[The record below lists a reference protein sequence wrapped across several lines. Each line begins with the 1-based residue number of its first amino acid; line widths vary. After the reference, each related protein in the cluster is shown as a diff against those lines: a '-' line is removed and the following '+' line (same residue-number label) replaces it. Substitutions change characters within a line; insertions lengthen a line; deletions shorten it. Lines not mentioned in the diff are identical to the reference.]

1 MAKGDK
7 TVLAKASD
15 PAIISELLVLS
26 NKDPN
31 RAVDLAGGISILQ
44 YYESIL
50 ADTVRVSV
58 NYTDTGH
65 TIKSEDDDTVMT
77 AVEGLPI
84 VGTETCKVIIEDNNE
99 NEIELELFVNKVTPI
114 QETSK
119 INTVN
124 LELVSKEYILNEKIR
139 VNTRFDGK
147 IANGTTS
154 GNKTRAVATGQTKG
168 GHIEKIIKSEKN
180 FLNTDKEIDIEATA
194 NNYNF
199 IGNNKKPFYVL
210 NTLSKKSVPDGK
222 LGKSAGFF
230 FWETS
235 EGFHFKSIDTLLD
248 PEKNKIK
255 KAILFDNTFDEDGA
269 SIPPAYDM
277 KALEY
282 SEDNRVNIKDK
293 MLLGAYSTKIITFDP
308 CTCEYKVTTRTVKDE
323 ATKVGG
329 GTPEDEGSEKN
340 LTTGGEEL
348 PVLNPIF
355 DREGFDKEYSRV
367 TYYVNDT
374 GTLPA
379 GSGLGEEQQQLD
391 KSRDPNFV
399 QSQIVNQSI
408 RRYNQFY
415 ASQVKVTIPGDFSL
429 HAGDALFVDAPS
441 VAADKSKGEV
451 NQRTGGLYIITDL
464 CHYVSSDGTYTKL
477 NLVRDSF
484 GRQGTPLK
492 G

>member
-15 PAIISELLVLS
+15 PAIISTVLVTS
-26 NKDPN
+26 NKDQS
-31 RAVDLAGGISILQ
+31 RAVDLAGGVSVLQ
-44 YYESIL
+44 YFESIL

-65 TIKSEDDDTVMT
+65 TVKSEDDDTVMA

-99 NEIELELFVNKVTPI
+99 NEIELELFINKVTPI

-124 LELVSKEYILNEKIR
+124 LELVSKEFILNEKIR

-147 IANGTTS
+147 VS
-154 GNKTRAVATGQTKG
+154 D
-168 GHIEKIIKSEKN
+168 HITKIIQDLPDY
-180 FLNTDKEIDIEATA
+180 FDTDKEIDIEKTD

-199 IGNNKKPFYVL
+199 IGNNRKPFYVL
-210 NTLSKKSVPDGK
+210 NTLSKKSVPEGK

-248 PEKNKIK
+248 SKKNKIK
-255 KAILFDNTFDEDGA
+255 KAILFDNTFDDDGA
-269 SIPPAYDM
+269 RIPPAYDM

-293 MLLGAYSTKIITFDP
+293 MLLGAYSTKIHTFDP
-308 CTCEYKVTTRTVKDE
+308 CTCEYKVTTRTVKDD
-323 ATKVGG
+323 ATRVSGTS
-329 GTPEDEGSEKN
+329 TPEDEGSEEN

-355 DREGFDKEYSRV
+355 DRKGLDKEYSRV

-374 GTLPA
+374 GTIPT
-379 GSGLGEEQQQLD
+379 GNGLGEDQEQLD

-415 ASQVKVTIPGDFSL
+415 ASQVTITIPGDFSL
-429 HAGDALFVDAPS
+429 HAGDSLFVDAPA
-441 VAADKSKGEV
+441 VIADKDKGEV

-464 CHYVSSDGTYTKL
+464 CHYVSTEGTYTKL

>member
-7 TVLAKASD
+7 TVLSKASD
-15 PAIISELLVLS
+15 PAIISQVLVIS
-26 NKDPN
+26 NKDQS
-31 RAVDLAGGISILQ
+31 RAVDLAGGVTILQ
-44 YYESIL
+44 YYESML

-65 TIKSEDDDTVMT
+65 TVKSEDDDTVMA

-99 NEIELELFVNKVTPI
+99 NELELELFINKVTPI

-119 INTVN
+119 VNTVN
-124 LELVSKEYILNEKIR
+124 LELVSKEFILNEKIR

-147 IANGTTS
+147 VS
-154 GNKTRAVATGQTKG
+154 D
-168 GHIEKIIKSEKN
+168 HITKIIQDLPDY
-180 FLNTDKEIDIEATA
+180 FDTDKEIDIEKTD

-199 IGNNKKPFYVL
+199 IGNNRKPFFVL
-210 NTLSKKSVPDGK
+210 NTLSKKSVPEGK

-255 KAILFDNTFDEDGA
+255 KAILFDNTYDEDGA

-282 SEDNRVNIKDK
+282 EEDNRVNIKDK

-308 CTCEYKVTTRTVKDE
+308 RTAEYKVTTRTVKDDG
-323 ATKVGG
+323 TKVGKG
-329 GTPEDEGSEKN
+329 VPQDEGSEKN

-355 DREGFDKEYSRV
+355 DREGFDKDYSRT

-374 GTLPA
+374 GTLPS
-379 GSGLGEEQQQLD
+379 GTGLGDEQQQLE

-415 ASQVKVTIPGDFSL
+415 ASQVTITIPGDFSL
-429 HAGDALFVDAPS
+429 HAGDSLFVDAPS
-441 VAADKSKGEV
+441 VTADKSKGEV

-477 NLVRDSF
+477 HLVRDSF

>member
-7 TVLAKASD
+7 TVLSKASD
-15 PAIISELLVLS
+15 PAIISTVLVTS
-26 NKDPN
+26 NKDQS
-31 RAVDLAGGISILQ
+31 RAVDLAGGVTILQ

-65 TIKSEDDDTVMT
+65 TIKSEDDDTVMA

-84 VGTETCKVIIEDNNE
+84 VGTESCKVIIEDNNE
-99 NEIELELFVNKVTPI
+99 NEIELELFINKVTPI

-124 LELVSKEYILNEKIR
+124 LELVSKEFILNEKIR

-147 IANGTTS
+147 VS
-154 GNKTRAVATGQTKG
+154 D
-168 GHIEKIIKSEKN
+168 HITKIIQDLPDY
-180 FLNTDKEIDIEATA
+180 FDTDKEIDIEKTD

-248 PEKNKIK
+248 SEKNPIK

-282 SEDNRVNIKDK
+282 KEDNRVNIKDK

-308 CTCEYKVTTRTVKDE
+308 YSCEYKVTTRTVKDE
-323 ATKVGG
+323 ATRVSGTS
-329 GTPEDEGSEKN
+329 TPEDEGSEKN

-355 DREGFDKEYSRV
+355 DREGLNKEYSRT

-374 GTLPA
+374 GTLPS
-379 GSGLGEEQQQLD
+379 GSGLGEEQQQLE

-415 ASQVKVTIPGDFSL
+415 ASQVTITIPGDFSL
-429 HAGDALFVDAPS
+429 HAGDSLFVDAPA
-441 VAADKSKGEV
+441 VTADKSKGEV
-451 NQRTGGLYIITDL
+451 NHRTGGLYIITDL

>member
-15 PAIISELLVLS
+15 PAIISTVLVTS
-26 NKDPN
+26 NKDQS
-31 RAVDLAGGISILQ
+31 RAVDLAGGVSVLQ
-44 YYESIL
+44 YFESIL

-65 TIKSEDDDTVMT
+65 TVKSEDDDTVMA

-99 NEIELELFVNKVTPI
+99 NEIDLELFVNKVSPI

-124 LELVSKEYILNEKIR
+124 LELVSKEFILNEKIR

-147 IANGTTS
+147 VS
-154 GNKTRAVATGQTKG
+154 D
-168 GHIEKIIKSEKN
+168 HITKIIQDLPDY
-180 FLNTDKEIDIEATA
+180 FDTDKEIDIEKTD

-255 KAILFDNTFDEDGA
+255 KAILFDNTYDEDGA
-269 SIPPAYDM
+269 GIPPAYDM

-308 CTCEYKVTTRTVKDE
+308 YNCEYKVTTRTVKDE
-323 ATKVGG
+323 ATKVSGTS
-329 GTPEDEGSEKN
+329 TPEDEGSEKN

-355 DREGFDKEYSRV
+355 DREGLDKEYSRT

-374 GTLPA
+374 GTLPT
-379 GSGLGEEQQQLD
+379 GSGLGEEQQQLE
-391 KSRDPNFV
+391 KSKDPNFV

-415 ASQVKVTIPGDFSL
+415 ASQVTITIPGDFSL
-429 HAGDALFVDAPS
+429 HAGDSLFVDAPA
-441 VAADKSKGEV
+441 VTADKSKGEV
-451 NQRTGGLYIITDL
+451 NHRTGGLYIITDL

>member
-15 PAIISELLVLS
+15 PAIISTVLVTS
-26 NKDPN
+26 NKDQS
-31 RAVDLAGGISILQ
+31 RAVDLAGGVSVLQ
-44 YYESIL
+44 YFESIL

-65 TIKSEDDDTVMT
+65 TVKSEDDDTVMA

-99 NEIELELFVNKVTPI
+99 NEIDLELFVNKVSPI

-124 LELVSKEYILNEKIR
+124 LELVSKEFILNEKIR

-147 IANGTTS
+147 VS
-154 GNKTRAVATGQTKG
+154 D
-168 GHIEKIIKSEKN
+168 HITKIIQDLPD
-180 FLNTDKEIDIEATA
+180 FFDTDKEIDIESKD

-199 IGNNKKPFYVL
+199 IGNNRKPFYVL
-210 NTLSKKSVPDGK
+210 NTLSKKAVPDGK

-255 KAILFDNTFDEDGA
+255 KAILFDNTFDEGGA

-282 SEDNRVNIKDK
+282 KEDNRVNIKDK

-308 CTCEYKVTTRTVKDE
+308 YSCEYKVTTRTVKDE
-323 ATKVGG
+323 ATRVSGTS
-329 GTPEDEGSEKN
+329 TPEDEGSEKN

-355 DREGFDKEYSRV
+355 DREGFDKDYSRT
-367 TYYVNDT
+367 TYYVEDT
-374 GTLPA
+374 GTLPS
-379 GSGLGEEQQQLD
+379 GTGLGDEQQQLE

-415 ASQVKVTIPGDFSL
+415 ASQVTITIPGDFSL
-429 HAGDALFVDAPS
+429 HAGDSLFVDAPA
-441 VAADKSKGEV
+441 VTADKSKGEL

-464 CHYVSSDGTYTKL
+464 CHYVSTEVTYTKL

>member
-15 PAIISELLVLS
+15 PAIISQVVVTS
-26 NKDPN
+26 NKDQS
-31 RAVDLAGGISILQ
+31 RAVDLAAGVSVLQ
-44 YYESIL
+44 YFESIL
-50 ADTVRVSV
+50 ADTIRVSV

-65 TIKSEDDDTVMT
+65 TVKSEDDDTVMA

-84 VGTETCKVIIEDNNE
+84 VGTETCRVVIEDNNE
-99 NEIELELFVNKVTPI
+99 NELDLELFINKVTPI
-114 QETSK
+114 QETTK
-119 INTVN
+119 VNTVN
-124 LELVSKEYILNEKIR
+124 LELVSKEFILNEKIR

-147 IANGTTS
+147 VS
-154 GNKTRAVATGQTKG
+154 D
-168 GHIEKIIKSEKN
+168 HITKIIQDLPDY
-180 FLNTDKEIDIEATA
+180 FDTDKEIDIEKTD

-269 SIPPAYDM
+269 RIPPAYDM

-282 SEDNRVNIKDK
+282 SEDNRVNIKEK
-293 MLLGAYSTKIITFDP
+293 LLLGAYSTKIITFNP
-308 CTCEYKVTTRTVKDE
+308 RTAEYKVTTRSIKDN
-323 ATKVGG
+323 ATKVSGTS
-329 GTPEDEGSEKN
+329 TPEDEGSEDN

-348 PVLNPIF
+348 PVLNPVF
-355 DREGFDKEYSRV
+355 DREGFDKEYSRT
-367 TYYVNDT
+367 TYYVEDT
-374 GTLPA
+374 GTMPT
-379 GSGLGEEQQQLD
+379 GSGLGEEQEQLD
-391 KSRDPNFV
+391 KSRLPNFV

-415 ASQVKVTIPGDFSL
+415 ASQVTITIPGDFSL
-429 HAGDALFVDAPS
+429 HAGDAMFVDAPA
-441 VAADKSKGEV
+441 VTADKSKGEV

-464 CHYVSSDGTYTKL
+464 CHYVSTEGTYTKL

>member
-7 TVLAKASD
+7 TVLSKASD
-15 PAIISELLVLS
+15 PAIISQVLVIS
-26 NKDPN
+26 NKDQS
-31 RAVDLAGGISILQ
+31 RAVDLAGGVTILQ
-44 YYESIL
+44 YYESML

-65 TIKSEDDDTVMT
+65 TVKSEDDDTVMA

-99 NEIELELFVNKVTPI
+99 NELELELFINKVTPI

-119 INTVN
+119 VNTVN
-124 LELVSKEYILNEKIR
+124 LELVSKEFILNEKIR

-147 IANGTTS
+147 VS
-154 GNKTRAVATGQTKG
+154 D
-168 GHIEKIIKSEKN
+168 HITKIIQDLPDY
-180 FLNTDKEIDIEATA
+180 FDTDKEIDIEKTD

-248 PEKNKIK
+248 SEKNPIK
-255 KAILFDNTFDEDGA
+255 KAILFDNTFDEGGA

-282 SEDNRVNIKDK
+282 KEDNRVNIKDK

-308 CTCEYKVTTRTVKDE
+308 YSCEYKVTTRTVKDG
-323 ATKVGG
+323 ATKVSGTT
-329 GTPEDEGSEKN
+329 TPEDEGSEKN

-355 DREGFDKEYSRV
+355 DREGADKEYSRT

-374 GTLPA
+374 GTLPT
-379 GSGLGEEQQQLD
+379 GSGLGEEQQQLE
-391 KSRDPNFV
+391 KSKDPNFV

-415 ASQVKVTIPGDFSL
+415 ASQVTITIPGDFSL
-429 HAGDALFVDAPS
+429 HAGDSLFVDAPA
-441 VAADKSKGEV
+441 VTADKSKGEV
-451 NQRTGGLYIITDL
+451 NHRTGGLYIITDL

>member
-15 PAIISELLVLS
+15 PAIISTVLVTS
-26 NKDPN
+26 NKDQS
-31 RAVDLAGGISILQ
+31 RAVDLAGGVSVLQ
-44 YYESIL
+44 YFESIL

-65 TIKSEDDDTVMT
+65 TIKSEDDDTVMA

-84 VGTETCKVIIEDNNE
+84 VGTESCKVIIEDNNE
-99 NEIELELFVNKVTPI
+99 NEIELELFINKVTPI

-124 LELVSKEYILNEKIR
+124 LELVSKEFILNEKIR

-147 IANGTTS
+147 VS
-154 GNKTRAVATGQTKG
+154 D
-168 GHIEKIIKSEKN
+168 HITKIIQDLPDY
-180 FLNTDKEIDIEATA
+180 FDTDKEIDIEKTD

-282 SEDNRVNIKDK
+282 KEDNRVNIKDK

-308 CTCEYKVTTRTVKDE
+308 YSCEYKVTTRTVKDE
-323 ATKVGG
+323 ATRVSGTS
-329 GTPEDEGSEKN
+329 TPEDEGSEKN

-355 DREGFDKEYSRV
+355 DREGLNKEYSRT

-374 GTLPA
+374 GTLPS
-379 GSGLGEEQQQLD
+379 GSGLGEEQQQLE

-415 ASQVKVTIPGDFSL
+415 ASQVTITIPGDFSL
-429 HAGDALFVDAPS
+429 HAGDSLFVDAPA
-441 VAADKSKGEV
+441 VTADKSKGEV
-451 NQRTGGLYIITDL
+451 NHRTGGLYIITDL
-464 CHYVSSDGTYTKL
+464 CHYVSSNGTYTKL

>member
-15 PAIISELLVLS
+15 PAIISTVLVTS
-26 NKDPN
+26 NKDQS
-31 RAVDLAGGISILQ
+31 RAVDLAGGVSVLQ
-44 YYESIL
+44 YFESIL

-65 TIKSEDDDTVMT
+65 TVKSEDDDTVMA

-84 VGTETCKVIIEDNNE
+84 VGTETCKIIIEDNNE

-124 LELVSKEYILNEKIR
+124 LELVSKEFILNEKIR

-147 IANGTTS
+147 VS
-154 GNKTRAVATGQTKG
+154 D
-168 GHIEKIIKSEKN
+168 HITKIIQDLPDY
-180 FLNTDKEIDIEATA
+180 FDTDKEIHIEKTD

-255 KAILFDNTFDEDGA
+255 KAILFDNTYDEDGA
-269 SIPPAYDM
+269 GIPPAYDM

-308 CTCEYKVTTRTVKDE
+308 RTAEYKITTRTVKDD
-323 ATKVGG
+323 ATKVGKG
-329 GTPEDEGSEKN
+329 VPQDEGSEKN

-355 DREGFDKEYSRV
+355 DREGLDKEYSRT

-374 GTLPA
+374 GTLPT
-379 GSGLGEEQQQLD
+379 GSGLGEEQQQLE
-391 KSRDPNFV
+391 KSKDPNFV

-415 ASQVKVTIPGDFSL
+415 ASQVTITIPGDFSL
-429 HAGDALFVDAPS
+429 HAGDSLFVDAPA
-441 VAADKSKGEV
+441 VTADKSKGEL

-477 NLVRDSF
+477 HLVRDSF

>member
-15 PAIISELLVLS
+15 PAIISQVVVTS
-26 NKDPN
+26 NKDQS
-31 RAVDLAGGISILQ
+31 RAVDLAAGVSVLQ
-44 YYESIL
+44 YFESIL
-50 ADTVRVSV
+50 ADTIRVSV

-65 TIKSEDDDTVMT
+65 TVKSEDDDTVMA

-84 VGTETCKVIIEDNNE
+84 VGTETCRVVIEDNNE
-99 NEIELELFVNKVTPI
+99 NELDLELFINKVTPI
-114 QETSK
+114 QETTK
-119 INTVN
+119 VNTVN
-124 LELVSKEYILNEKIR
+124 LELVSKEFILNEKIR

-147 IANGTTS
+147 VS
-154 GNKTRAVATGQTKG
+154 D
-168 GHIEKIIKSEKN
+168 HITKIIQDLPDY
-180 FLNTDKEIDIEATA
+180 FDTDKEIDIEKTD

-269 SIPPAYDM
+269 RIPPAYDM

-293 MLLGAYSTKIITFDP
+293 MSLGAYSTKIITFDP
-308 CTCEYKVTTRTVKDE
+308 CTCEYKVTTRTVKDD
-323 ATKVGG
+323 ATRVSGTS
-329 GTPEDEGSEKN
+329 TPEDEGSEEN

-355 DREGFDKEYSRV
+355 DREGLDKEYSRV

-374 GTLPA
+374 GTIPT
-379 GSGLGEEQQQLD
+379 GNGLGEDQQQLD

-415 ASQVKVTIPGDFSL
+415 ASQVNITIPGDFSL
-429 HAGDALFVDAPS
+429 HAGDSLFVDAPA
-441 VAADKSKGEV
+441 VIADKDKGEV

-464 CHYVSSDGTYTKL
+464 CHYVSTEGTYTKL

>member
-1 MAKGDK
+1 M
-7 TVLAKASD
+7 T
-15 PAIISELLVLS
+15 S
-26 NKDPN
+26 NKN
-31 RAVDLAGGISILQ
+31 QSRAVDLAGGVSILQ

-50 ADTVRVSV
+50 ADTIRVSV

-65 TIKSEDDDTVMT
+65 TVKSEDDDTVMA

-84 VGTETCKVIIEDNNE
+84 VGTETCKVVIEDNNE
-99 NEIELELFVNKVTPI
+99 NELDLELFINKVTPI
-114 QETSK
+114 SESTK
-119 INTVN
+119 VNTVN
-124 LELVSKEYILNEKIR
+124 LEMVSKEFILNEKIR

-147 IANGTTS
+147 VSDHVT
-154 GNKTRAVATGQTKG
+154 
-168 GHIEKIIKSEKN
+168 KIIQELPDY
-180 FLNTDKEIDIEATA
+180 FDTDKEIDIEKTD

-199 IGNNKKPFYVL
+199 IGNNRKPFYVL

-248 PEKNKIK
+248 NEKNPIK
-255 KAILFDNTFDEDGA
+255 KAIIFDNTFDENGV

-282 SEDNRVNIKDK
+282 KEDNRVNIKDK
-293 MLLGAYSTKIITFDP
+293 MLLGAYSTKIITFNP
-308 CTCEYKVTTRTVKDE
+308 YNCEYKVTTRTVKDE
-323 ATKVGG
+323 ATKVSGTS
-329 GTPEDEGSEKN
+329 TPEDEGSEKN

-355 DREGFDKEYSRV
+355 DRKGLDKEYSRT

-374 GTLPA
+374 GTLPS
-379 GSGLGEEQQQLD
+379 GSGLGEDQQQLE
-391 KSRDPNFV
+391 KSKDPNFV

-415 ASQVKVTIPGDFSL
+415 ASQVNITIPGDFSL
-429 HAGDALFVDAPS
+429 HAGDSLFVDAPA
-441 VAADKSKGEV
+441 VTADKSKGEV

-464 CHYVSSDGTYTKL
+464 CHYVSSHGTYTKL

>member
-7 TVLAKASD
+7 TVLSKASD
-15 PAIISELLVLS
+15 PAIISTVLVTS
-26 NKDPN
+26 NKDQS
-31 RAVDLAGGISILQ
+31 RAVDLAGGVSVLQ
-44 YYESIL
+44 YFESIL

-65 TIKSEDDDTVMT
+65 TVKSEDDDTVMA

-99 NEIELELFVNKVTPI
+99 NEIDLELFVNKVSPI

-124 LELVSKEYILNEKIR
+124 LELVSKEFILNEKIR

-147 IANGTTS
+147 VSDHVT
-154 GNKTRAVATGQTKG
+154 
-168 GHIEKIIKSEKN
+168 KIIQDLSDY
-180 FLNTDKEIDIEATA
+180 FDTDKEIDIESTD

-199 IGNNKKPFYVL
+199 IGNNRKPFYVL
-210 NTLSKKSVPDGK
+210 NTLSKKAVPDGK

-255 KAILFDNTFDEDGA
+255 KAILFDNTFDEGGA

-282 SEDNRVNIKDK
+282 TEDNRVNIKDK

-308 CTCEYKVTTRTVKDE
+308 RTAEYKITTRTVKDD
-323 ATKVGG
+323 ATKVGKG
-329 GTPEDEGSEKN
+329 VPQDEGSEKN

-355 DREGFDKEYSRV
+355 DREGFDKDYSRT
-367 TYYVNDT
+367 TYYVEDT
-374 GTLPA
+374 GTLPS
-379 GSGLGEEQQQLD
+379 GSGLGEEQQQLE

-415 ASQVKVTIPGDFSL
+415 ASQVTITIPGDFSL
-429 HAGDALFVDAPS
+429 HAGDSLFVDAPA
-441 VAADKSKGEV
+441 VTADKSKGEV
-451 NQRTGGLYIITDL
+451 NHRTGGLYIITDL

>member
-15 PAIISELLVLS
+15 PSIISTVLVTS
-26 NKDPN
+26 NKDQS
-31 RAVDLAGGISILQ
+31 RAVDLAGGVSVLQ
-44 YYESIL
+44 YFESIL

-65 TIKSEDDDTVMT
+65 TVKSEDDDTVMA

-99 NEIELELFVNKVTPI
+99 NEIELELFINKVTPI

-124 LELVSKEYILNEKIR
+124 LELVSKEFILNEKIR

-147 IANGTTS
+147 VS
-154 GNKTRAVATGQTKG
+154 D
-168 GHIEKIIKSEKN
+168 HITKIIQDLPDY
-180 FLNTDKEIDIEATA
+180 FDTDKEIDIEKTD

-255 KAILFDNTFDEDGA
+255 KAILFDNTYDEDGA
-269 SIPPAYDM
+269 GIPPAYDM

-308 CTCEYKVTTRTVKDE
+308 RTAEYKITTRTVKDD
-323 ATKVGG
+323 ATKVGKG
-329 GTPEDEGSEKN
+329 VPQDEGSEKN

-355 DREGFDKEYSRV
+355 DREGFDKDYSRT
-367 TYYVNDT
+367 TYYVEDT
-374 GTLPA
+374 GTLPS
-379 GSGLGEEQQQLD
+379 GSGLGEEQQQLE

-415 ASQVKVTIPGDFSL
+415 ASQVTITIPGDFSL
-429 HAGDALFVDAPS
+429 HAGDSLFVDAPA
-441 VAADKSKGEV
+441 VTADKSKGEL

-477 NLVRDSF
+477 HLVRDSF

>member
-15 PAIISELLVLS
+15 PAIISTVLVTS
-26 NKDPN
+26 NKDQS
-31 RAVDLAGGISILQ
+31 RAVDLAGGVSVLQ
-44 YYESIL
+44 YFESIL

-65 TIKSEDDDTVMT
+65 TVKSEDDDTVMA

-84 VGTETCKVIIEDNNE
+84 VGTETCKIIIEDNNE

-124 LELVSKEYILNEKIR
+124 LELVSKEFILNEKIR

-147 IANGTTS
+147 VS
-154 GNKTRAVATGQTKG
+154 D
-168 GHIEKIIKSEKN
+168 HITKIIQDLPDY
-180 FLNTDKEIDIEATA
+180 FDTDKEIDIEKTD

-255 KAILFDNTFDEDGA
+255 KAILFDNTFDEGGA

-282 SEDNRVNIKDK
+282 KEDNRVNIKDK

-308 CTCEYKVTTRTVKDE
+308 YSCEYKVTTRTVKDG
-323 ATKVGG
+323 ATKVSGTT
-329 GTPEDEGSEKN
+329 TPEDEGSEKN

-355 DREGFDKEYSRV
+355 DREGLDKEYSRT

-374 GTLPA
+374 GTLPT
-379 GSGLGEEQQQLD
+379 GSGLGEEQQQLE
-391 KSRDPNFV
+391 KSKDPNFV

-415 ASQVKVTIPGDFSL
+415 ASQVTITIPGDFSL
-429 HAGDALFVDAPS
+429 HAGDSLFVDAPA
-441 VAADKSKGEV
+441 VTADKSKGEV
-451 NQRTGGLYIITDL
+451 NHRTGGLYIITDL

>member
-1 MAKGDK
+1 MAKESK
-7 TVLAKASD
+7 TVLSKASD
-15 PAIISELLVLS
+15 PAIISTVLVTS
-26 NKDPN
+26 NKDQS
-31 RAVDLAGGISILQ
+31 RSIDLAGGTNVLK
-44 YYESIL
+44 YFESIL
-50 ADTVRVSV
+50 AETVRVSV
-58 NYTDTGH
+58 TYVDSGYSV
-65 TIKSEDDDTVMT
+65 KSEDDDTLMA

-84 VGTETCKVIIEDNNE
+84 VGTETCKVIIEDNNQ

-119 INTVN
+119 VNTVN
-124 LELVSKEYILNEKIR
+124 LELVSKEFILNEKIR

-147 IANGTTS
+147 IANGTEEDS
-154 GNKTRAVATGQTKG
+154 GSGDSKG
-168 GHIEKIIKSEKN
+168 GHVEKIIKSEEN
-180 FLNTDKEIDIEATA
+180 FLNTDKEIHIEATA

-199 IGNNKKPFYVL
+199 IGNNRKPFYVL

-248 PEKNKIK
+248 NDKNPIK
-255 KAILFDNTFDEDGA
+255 KSILFDNTYDEDGA
-269 SIPPAYDM
+269 GIPPAYDM

-282 SEDNRVNIKDK
+282 SEDNRVNIKEK
-293 MLLGAYSTKIITFDP
+293 MSLGAYATKIITFDP
-308 CTCEYKVTTRTVKDE
+308 RTAAYKVLTRTIKDD
-323 ATKVGG
+323 ATKSGG
-329 GTPEDEGSEKN
+329 GTPQDEGSEKN

-348 PVLNPIF
+348 PVLNPVF
-355 DREGFDKEYSRV
+355 DREGFDKDYSRT
-367 TYYVNDT
+367 TYYVEDT
-374 GTLPA
+374 GTLPT
-379 GSGLGEEQQQLD
+379 GSGLGEEQEQLE
-391 KSRDPNFV
+391 KSKFPNFV

-415 ASQVKVTIPGDFSL
+415 ASQVTITIPGDFSL

>member
-15 PAIISELLVLS
+15 PAIISTVLVTS
-26 NKDPN
+26 NKDQS
-31 RAVDLAGGISILQ
+31 RAVDLAGGVSVLQ
-44 YYESIL
+44 YFESIL

-65 TIKSEDDDTVMT
+65 TVKSEEDDTVMA

-84 VGTETCKVIIEDNNE
+84 VGTETCKIIIEDNNE

-124 LELVSKEYILNEKIR
+124 LELVSKEFILNEKIR

-147 IANGTTS
+147 VS
-154 GNKTRAVATGQTKG
+154 D
-168 GHIEKIIKSEKN
+168 HITKIIQDLPDY
-180 FLNTDKEIDIEATA
+180 FDTDKEIDIEKTD

-255 KAILFDNTFDEDGA
+255 KAILFDNTYDEDGA
-269 SIPPAYDM
+269 GIPPAYDM

-308 CTCEYKVTTRTVKDE
+308 YNCEYKVTTRTVKDE
-323 ATKVGG
+323 ATKVSGTS
-329 GTPEDEGSEKN
+329 TPEDEGSEKN

-355 DREGFDKEYSRV
+355 DREGADKEYSRT

-374 GTLPA
+374 GTLPT
-379 GSGLGEEQQQLD
+379 GSGLGEEQQQLE
-391 KSRDPNFV
+391 KSKDPNFV

-415 ASQVKVTIPGDFSL
+415 ASQVTITIPGDFSL
-429 HAGDALFVDAPS
+429 HAGDSLFVDAPA
-441 VAADKSKGEV
+441 VTADKSKGEV
-451 NQRTGGLYIITDL
+451 NHRTGGLYIITDL

>member
-7 TVLAKASD
+7 TVLSKASD
-15 PAIISELLVLS
+15 PAIISTVLVTS
-26 NKDPN
+26 NKDQS
-31 RAVDLAGGISILQ
+31 RAVDLAGGVTLLQ

-50 ADTVRVSV
+50 AETVRVSV
-58 NYTDTGH
+58 NYTDSGH
-65 TIKSEDDDTVMT
+65 TVRSEDDDTVMA

-84 VGTETCKVIIEDNNE
+84 VGTESCKVIIEDNNE

-119 INTVN
+119 VNNVN
-124 LELVSKEYILNEKIR
+124 LELVSKEFILNEKIR

-147 IANGTTS
+147 IANGTEQDS
-154 GNKTRAVATGQTKG
+154 GSTDSQG
-168 GHIEKIIKSEKN
+168 GHVEKIIKSEEN
-180 FLNTDKEIDIEATA
+180 YLNTDKEIHIEATA

-199 IGNNKKPFYVL
+199 IGNNRKPFFVL

-248 PEKNKIK
+248 KDKNPIK
-255 KAILFDNTFDEDGA
+255 KAILFDNTYDEDGA
-269 SIPPAYDM
+269 GIPPAYDM
-277 KALEY
+277 KALQY
-282 SEDNRVNIKDK
+282 SEDNRVNIKEK

-308 CTCEYKVTTRTVKDE
+308 RTAEYKVTTRTIKDD
-323 ATKVGG
+323 ATKVGKG
-329 GTPEDEGSEKN
+329 VPQDEGSEKN

-355 DREGFDKEYSRV
+355 DREGFDKDYSRT
-367 TYYVNDT
+367 TYYVEDT
-374 GTLPA
+374 GTLPT
-379 GSGLGEEQQQLD
+379 GSGLGDEQEQLE
-391 KSRDPNFV
+391 KSKDPNFI

-415 ASQVKVTIPGDFSL
+415 ASQVTITIPGDFSL
-429 HAGDALFVDAPS
+429 HAGDSLFVDAPA
-441 VAADKSKGEV
+441 VTADKSKGEV

>member
-15 PAIISELLVLS
+15 PAIISQVLVVS
-26 NKDPN
+26 NKDQS
-31 RAVDLAGGISILQ
+31 RAVDLAGGVTILQ
-44 YYESIL
+44 YFESIL
-50 ADTVRVSV
+50 ADTIRVSV

-65 TIKSEDDDTVMT
+65 TVKSEEDDTVMA

-84 VGTETCKVIIEDNNE
+84 VGTETCRVVIEDNNE
-99 NEIELELFVNKVTPI
+99 NELDLELFVNKVTPI
-114 QETSK
+114 QETTK
-119 INTVN
+119 VNTVN
-124 LELVSKEYILNEKIR
+124 LELVSKEFILNEKIR

-147 IANGTTS
+147 VS
-154 GNKTRAVATGQTKG
+154 D
-168 GHIEKIIKSEKN
+168 HITKIIQDLPDY
-180 FLNTDKEIDIEATA
+180 FDTDKEIDIEKTD

-199 IGNNKKPFYVL
+199 IGNNRKPFYVL
-210 NTLSKKSVPDGK
+210 NTLSKKSVPEGK

-248 PEKNKIK
+248 NNKNPIK

-269 SIPPAYDM
+269 RIPPAYDM

-282 SEDNRVNIKDK
+282 SEDNRVNIKEK

-308 CTCEYKVTTRTVKDE
+308 CTCEYKVTTRTVKDD
-323 ATKVGG
+323 ATKVSGTS
-329 GTPEDEGSEKN
+329 TPEDEGSEKN

-355 DREGFDKEYSRV
+355 DREGMDKEYSRV

-374 GTLPA
+374 GNLPT
-379 GSGLGEEQQQLD
+379 GSGLGEDQQQLE

-415 ASQVKVTIPGDFSL
+415 ASQVTITIPGDFSL
-429 HAGDALFVDAPS
+429 HAGDSLFVDAPA
-441 VAADKSKGEV
+441 VIADKDKGEV

-464 CHYVSSDGTYTKL
+464 CHYVASDGTYTKL

>member
-7 TVLAKASD
+7 TVLSKASD
-15 PAIISELLVLS
+15 PAIISQVLVIS
-26 NKDPN
+26 NKDQS
-31 RAVDLAGGISILQ
+31 RAVDLAGGVTILQ
-44 YYESIL
+44 YYESML

-65 TIKSEDDDTVMT
+65 TVKSEDDDTVMA

-99 NEIELELFVNKVTPI
+99 NELELELFINKVTPI

-119 INTVN
+119 VNTVN
-124 LELVSKEYILNEKIR
+124 LELVSKEFILNEKIR

-147 IANGTTS
+147 VS
-154 GNKTRAVATGQTKG
+154 Y
-168 GHIEKIIKSEKN
+168 HITKIIQDLPYY
-180 FLNTDKEIDIEATA
+180 FDTDKEIDIENTD

-199 IGNNKKPFYVL
+199 IGNNRKPFFVL
-210 NTLSKKSVPDGK
+210 NTLSKKSVPEGK

-255 KAILFDNTFDEDGA
+255 KAILFDNTYDEDGA

-282 SEDNRVNIKDK
+282 EEDNRVNIKDK

-308 CTCEYKVTTRTVKDE
+308 RTAEYKVTTRTVKDDG
-323 ATKVGG
+323 TKVGKG
-329 GTPEDEGSEKN
+329 VPQDEGSEKN

-355 DREGFDKEYSRV
+355 DREGFDKDYSRT

-374 GTLPA
+374 GTLPS
-379 GSGLGEEQQQLD
+379 GTGLGDEQQQLE

-415 ASQVKVTIPGDFSL
+415 ASQVTITIPGDFSL
-429 HAGDALFVDAPS
+429 HAGDSLFVDAPA
-441 VAADKSKGEV
+441 VTADKSKGEV

-477 NLVRDSF
+477 HLVRDSF

>member
-7 TVLAKASD
+7 TVLSKASD
-15 PAIISELLVLS
+15 PAIISQVLVIS
-26 NKDPN
+26 NKDQS
-31 RAVDLAGGISILQ
+31 RAVDLAGGVTILQ
-44 YYESIL
+44 YYESML

-65 TIKSEDDDTVMT
+65 TVKSEDDDTVMA

-99 NEIELELFVNKVTPI
+99 NELELELFINKVTPI

-119 INTVN
+119 VNTVN
-124 LELVSKEYILNEKIR
+124 LELVSKEFILNEKIR

-147 IANGTTS
+147 VS
-154 GNKTRAVATGQTKG
+154 D
-168 GHIEKIIKSEKN
+168 HITKIIQDLPDY
-180 FLNTDKEIDIEATA
+180 FDTDKEIDIEKTD

-199 IGNNKKPFYVL
+199 IGNNRKPFFVL
-210 NTLSKKSVPDGK
+210 NTLSKKSVPEGK

-255 KAILFDNTFDEDGA
+255 KAILFDNTYDEDGA

-282 SEDNRVNIKDK
+282 EEDNRVNIKDK

-308 CTCEYKVTTRTVKDE
+308 RTAEYKVTTRTVKDDG
-323 ATKVGG
+323 TKVGKG
-329 GTPEDEGSEKN
+329 VPQDEGSEKN

-355 DREGFDKEYSRV
+355 DREGFDKDYSRT

-374 GTLPA
+374 GTLPS
-379 GSGLGEEQQQLD
+379 GTGLGDEQQQLE

-415 ASQVKVTIPGDFSL
+415 ASQVTITIPGDFSL
-429 HAGDALFVDAPS
+429 HAGDSLFVDAPA
-441 VAADKSKGEV
+441 VTADKSKGEV
-451 NQRTGGLYIITDL
+451 NQRSGGLYIITDL

>member
-15 PAIISELLVLS
+15 PAIISTVLVTS
-26 NKDPN
+26 NKDQS
-31 RAVDLAGGISILQ
+31 RAVDLAGGVSVLQ
-44 YYESIL
+44 YFESIL

-65 TIKSEDDDTVMT
+65 TVKSEDDDTVMA

-84 VGTETCKVIIEDNNE
+84 VGTETCKIIIEDNNE

-124 LELVSKEYILNEKIR
+124 LELVSKEFILNEKIR

-147 IANGTTS
+147 VS
-154 GNKTRAVATGQTKG
+154 D
-168 GHIEKIIKSEKN
+168 HITKIIQDLPDY
-180 FLNTDKEIDIEATA
+180 FDTDKEIDIEKTD

-255 KAILFDNTFDEDGA
+255 KAILFDNTYDEDGA
-269 SIPPAYDM
+269 GIPPAYDM

-308 CTCEYKVTTRTVKDE
+308 RTAEYKITTRTVKDD
-323 ATKVGG
+323 ATKVGKG
-329 GTPEDEGSEKN
+329 VPQDEGSEKN

-355 DREGFDKEYSRV
+355 DREGFDKDYSRT
-367 TYYVNDT
+367 TYYVEDT
-374 GTLPA
+374 GTLPS
-379 GSGLGEEQQQLD
+379 GSGLGEEQQQLE

-415 ASQVKVTIPGDFSL
+415 ASQVTITIPGDFSL
-429 HAGDALFVDAPS
+429 HAGDSLFVDAPA
-441 VAADKSKGEV
+441 VTADKSKGEL

-477 NLVRDSF
+477 HLVRDSF

>member
-1 MAKGDK
+1 MSKGNNI
-7 TVLAKASD
+7 VLAKDSD
-15 PAIISELLVLS
+15 PAIISTVSVAS
-26 NKDPN
+26 NKDQS
-31 RAVDLAGGISILQ
+31 RIVDLAPGVSVLQ
-44 YYESIL
+44 YFESIL

-58 NYTDTGH
+58 NYTDTGN
-65 TIKSEDDDTVMT
+65 TIKSEDDDTVMA

-84 VGTETCKVIIEDNNE
+84 VGTETCRVIIEDNNG
-99 NEIELELFVNKVTPI
+99 NEIDLELFVNKVTPI
-114 QETSK
+114 KETSK
-119 INTVN
+119 VNTIN
-124 LELVSKEYILNEKIR
+124 LDLVSKEFILNEKIR

-147 IANGTTS
+147 IANGTEQDS
-154 GNKTRAVATGQTKG
+154 GSGDSEG
-168 GHIEKIIKSEKN
+168 GHVEKIIKSEEN
-180 FLNTDKEIDIEATA
+180 FLNTDKEIFIEATA

-199 IGNNKKPFYVL
+199 IGNNRKPFYVL

-235 EGFHFKSIDTLLD
+235 EGYHFKSIDTLLD
-248 PEKNKIK
+248 NKKNPIK
-255 KAILFDNTFDEDGA
+255 KSILFDNTSDSMGA
-269 SIPPAYDM
+269 RIPPGYDM

-282 SEDNRVNIKDK
+282 SEDNRVEVKSK
-293 MLLGAYSTKIITFDP
+293 MSLGAYATKIITFDP
-308 CTCEYKVTTRTVKDE
+308 RTAAYKVLTRTIKDS

-329 GTPEDEGSEKN
+329 GTPQDEGSEEN

-348 PVLNPIF
+348 PVLNPVF
-355 DREGFDKEYSRV
+355 DRVGLDKDYSRI
-367 TYYVNDT
+367 TYYVEDT
-374 GTLPA
+374 GTLPS
-379 GSGLGEEQQQLD
+379 GTGLGEEQQQLE
-391 KSRDPNFV
+391 KSRLPNFI

-415 ASQVKVTIPGDFSL
+415 ASQVTITIPGDFSL
-429 HAGDALFVDAPS
+429 HAGDALFVDAPA
-441 VAADKSKGEV
+441 VIADKNKGEV

>member
-15 PAIISELLVLS
+15 PAIISQVLVQS
-26 NKDPN
+26 NKDQS
-31 RAVDLAGGISILQ
+31 RAVDLAGGVTILQ
-44 YYESIL
+44 YFESIL
-50 ADTVRVSV
+50 ADTIRVSV

-65 TIKSEDDDTVMT
+65 TVKSEEDDTVMA

-84 VGTETCKVIIEDNNE
+84 VGTETCRVVIEDNNE
-99 NEIELELFVNKVTPI
+99 NELDLELFVNKVTPI
-114 QETSK
+114 QETTK
-119 INTVN
+119 VNTVN
-124 LELVSKEYILNEKIR
+124 LELVSKEFILNEKIR

-147 IANGTTS
+147 VS
-154 GNKTRAVATGQTKG
+154 D
-168 GHIEKIIKSEKN
+168 HITKIIQDLPDY
-180 FLNTDKEIDIEATA
+180 FDTDKEIDIEKTD

-199 IGNNKKPFYVL
+199 IGNNRKPFYVL
-210 NTLSKKSVPDGK
+210 NTLSKKSVPEGK

-248 PEKNKIK
+248 NEKNPIK

-269 SIPPAYDM
+269 RIPPAYDM

-282 SEDNRVNIKDK
+282 SEDNRVNIKEK

-308 CTCEYKVTTRTVKDE
+308 CTCEYKVTTRTVKDD
-323 ATKVGG
+323 ATRVSGTS
-329 GTPEDEGSEKN
+329 TPEDEGSEEN

-355 DREGFDKEYSRV
+355 DREGLDKEYSRV

-374 GTLPA
+374 GTLPS
-379 GSGLGEEQQQLD
+379 GDGLGEDQEQLD

-415 ASQVKVTIPGDFSL
+415 ASQVNITIPGDFSL
-429 HAGDALFVDAPS
+429 HAGDSLFVDAPA
-441 VAADKSKGEV
+441 VIADKDKGEV

>member
-15 PAIISELLVLS
+15 PAIISTVLVTS
-26 NKDPN
+26 NKDQS
-31 RAVDLAGGISILQ
+31 RAVDLAAGVTVLQ

-65 TIKSEDDDTVMT
+65 TVKSEDDDTVMA

-84 VGTETCKVIIEDNNE
+84 VGTESCKVIIEDNNE
-99 NEIELELFVNKVTPI
+99 NEIELELFINKVTPI

-124 LELVSKEYILNEKIR
+124 LELVSKEFILNEKIR

-147 IANGTTS
+147 VS
-154 GNKTRAVATGQTKG
+154 D
-168 GHIEKIIKSEKN
+168 HITKIIQDLPDY
-180 FLNTDKEIDIEATA
+180 FDTDKEIDIEKTD

-199 IGNNKKPFYVL
+199 IGNNRKPFFVL

-248 PEKNKIK
+248 SEKNPIK

-282 SEDNRVNIKDK
+282 KEDNRVNIKDK

-308 CTCEYKVTTRTVKDE
+308 YSCEYKVTTRTVKDE
-323 ATKVGG
+323 ATRVSGTS
-329 GTPEDEGSEKN
+329 TPEDEGSEKN

-355 DREGFDKEYSRV
+355 DREGLDKEYSRT

-374 GTLPA
+374 GTLPS
-379 GSGLGEEQQQLD
+379 GSGLGEDQQQLD
-391 KSRDPNFV
+391 KSKDPNFV

-415 ASQVKVTIPGDFSL
+415 ASQVTITIPGDFSL
-429 HAGDALFVDAPS
+429 HAGDSLFVDAP
-441 VAADKSKGEV
+441 AITADKSKGEV
-451 NQRTGGLYIITDL
+451 NKRTGGLYIITDL